1 MDPPHLLPLGL
12 LLLALAAPHPNIAM
26 SNVGPA
32 AGTEDYSTA
41 VTVYHCKDC
50 KNCACESWDKNSEK
64 FDKSTDTQSKTISDV
79 IIALMSNKT
88 HTTVCFEEPTTCLEG
103 IYGVSWQKC
112 GGSGLSCGRLHSG
125 ENGRGG
131 ISAEKK
137 TICCEAETGSRKNNS
152 DLKCFYEKKS
162 LSKRTKLPAVS
173 PGEGIA
179 GNCEVPTSETNGNC
193 TCMDMALCWVIGI
206 ITGILLALFGVFIV
220 WAVKT
225 HRLQRCCQALRD
237 RRWAD
242 SWNELSSRGC
252 CGTAHARRRDRPVPR
267 RENIPLNG

>member
-26 SNVGPA
+26 STVGTE
-32 AGTEDYSTA
+32 GTEDYSTE
-41 VTVYHCKDC
+41 VTVYRCRDCNSCTCKSGANDFE
-50 KNCACESWDKNSEK
+50 NFNIIA
-64 FDKSTDTQSKTISDV
+64 DTQNNRFSDV
-79 IIALMSNKT
+79 IIELVTNKT
-88 HTTVCFEEPTTCLEG
+88 HTTVCFEEPNFCLEETYG
-103 IYGVSWQKC
+103 IFWKRD
-112 GGSGLSCGRLHSG
+112 GGSGLSCGILRSG